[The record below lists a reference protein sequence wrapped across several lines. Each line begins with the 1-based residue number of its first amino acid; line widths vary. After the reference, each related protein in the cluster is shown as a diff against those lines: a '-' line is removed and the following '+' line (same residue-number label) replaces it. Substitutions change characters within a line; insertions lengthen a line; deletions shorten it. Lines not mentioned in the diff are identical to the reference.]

1 MATDRDL
8 LRHGLAVLAYRAAK
22 PLRDPP
28 PGFAAYSTGP
38 GAWTPLHLVTH
49 LADLIA
55 WANTAVRGKA
65 KYQDST
71 PATWEHESA
80 RFFAQLAELDAYVA
94 SDQPL
99 ASTCERLLAG
109 PLADALTHTGQL
121 AMLRRMAGA
130 PIVAESY
137 FRADIVAGAVGPE
150 QPPPVYSFT
159 RPPV

>member
-8 LRHGLAVLAYRAAK
+8 LRHSLAVLAYRAAK
-22 PLRDPP
+22 PLRDAP
-28 PGFAAYSTGP
+28 PGFASYPTGA

-49 LADLIA
+49 LADLMA
-55 WANTAVRGKA
+55 WACTAVRGKA
-65 KYQDST
+65 KYEDSPPT
-71 PATWEHESA
+71 TWEREIA
-80 RFFAQLAELDAYVA
+80 RFFGNLAELDAYVA
-94 SDQPL
+94 TDQAL
-99 ASTCERLLAG
+99 ASGCEKLLAG
-109 PLADALTHTGQL
+109 PIADALTHVGQL

-137 FRADIVAGAVGPE
+137 YRADIRAGAVGAI